1 MTTTTTIAVDSLMS
15 LSNKVLVAAGLPP
28 EDAAAAAPVLVE
40 GDMMGIGTHGVG
52 RLPGYCERI
61 RIGGIAAKAEIAVD
75 RRAVSLAI
83 VDGGNAL
90 GPVVG
95 ARALEAALDIVSE
108 TGIAYVGCRNSNHFG
123 ALAPYALRACE
134 AGFVSIMGT
143 SASTTMPPWGGA
155 EARIGNNPIGFAA
168 PCRGEPHFILD
179 MAMSVAAR
187 GKIRAAQAAGKPI
200 PEGWAVDAQGQPT
213 TDPSAAL
220 AGLLIP
226 FGGHKGSGL
235 SQAVDLLS
243 GVLSGAR
250 FLTGVSSWVDK
261 PEAPQGLGHFF
272 LLIDPERLIGREAF
286 QSAMDEFRTIIA
298 GTPPADP
305 AEPVLLPG
313 QREQT
318 LRARALREGIS
329 IDANLLD
336 DLRRLAE
343 AGR

>member
-1 MTTTTTIAVDSLMS
+1 MTTKTTIAADSLMF
-15 LSNKVLVAAGLPP
+15 LSNKVLEAAGLPP
-28 EDAAAAAPVLVE
+28 KDAAAASPVLVE

-61 RIGGIAAKAEIAVD
+61 RVGGIAAKAEITVD
-75 RRAVSLAI
+75 RRAASLAI

-90 GPVVG
+90 GPLVG
-95 ARALEAALDIVSE
+95 AKALEAALDIVRE

-123 ALAPYALRACE
+123 AIAPYALMACE
-134 AGFVSIMGT
+134 AEFVSIMGT
-143 SASTTMPPWGGA
+143 GASTTMPPWGGA
-155 EARIGNNPIGFAA
+155 EARIGNNPIGIAA
-168 PCRGEPHFILD
+168 PCDGEPHFILD

-187 GKIRAAQAAGKPI
+187 GKIRAAQAVGRPI
-200 PEGWAVDAQGQPT
+200 PEGWAVNADGQPT
-213 TDPSAAL
+213 TDPSTAL
-220 AGLLIP
+220 AGFLVP

-261 PEAPQGLGHFF
+261 PEAPQGIGHFF

-286 QSAMDEFRTIIA
+286 QSAMQEFRSLIQ

-305 AEPVLLPG
+305 AQPVLLPG
-313 QREQT
+313 QREQIR
-318 LRARALREGIS
+318 RARALREGIAIS
-329 IDANLLD
+329 ASLLD
-336 DLRRLAE
+336 DLRRLA
-343 AGR
+343 GTG